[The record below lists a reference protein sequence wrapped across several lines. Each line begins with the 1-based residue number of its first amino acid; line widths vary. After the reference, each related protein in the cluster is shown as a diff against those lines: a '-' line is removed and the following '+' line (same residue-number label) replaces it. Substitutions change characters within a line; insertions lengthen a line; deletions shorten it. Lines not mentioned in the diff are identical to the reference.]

1 MGSVKTVLLVVGGL
15 LVAVTLLLPVL
26 RKLRPGQDFSGFTA
40 RLKAW
45 WVMSLSFLLIQRING
60 SLSLVG
66 FAGLSGMS
74 LREVLHRIDQL
85 PPGLRY
91 LCYLTVPIQYYL
103 VWIGWYGMF
112 IVFIPV
118 YVFLYLPT
126 RLTVE
131 ADSIRRAATLHWGL
145 MTTVFCVSHAAYLLK
160 FPGGPGLLLFVML
173 LTEWGEALRL
183 LFPAGA
189 FRDALVV
196 ATSLAIGWW
205 LGVLT
210 PLTANHALLAGFVL
224 GVAGEV
230 GDRRMQALRLALQLG
245 EGPLKPG
252 QGGGLLRILTLS
264 FTAPLFLHGYRY
276 FYTL

>member
-1 MGSVKTVLLVVGGL
+1 MKTVLLAVAGL
-15 LVAVTLLLPVL
+15 LVAVTLLSPGL
-26 RKLRPGQDFSGFTA
+26 RKLRPAQDFSGFTA

-45 WVMSLSFLLIQRING
+45 WMMAISFVLIQRINP

-74 LREVLHRIDQL
+74 LREVLHRIDEL
-85 PPGLRY
+85 PRSLRY
-91 LCYLTVPIQYYL
+91 LCYLTIPVQYYL
-103 VWIGWYGMF
+103 IWIGWYGMF

-118 YVFLYLPT
+118 YIFLYLPT

-183 LFPAGA
+183 LFPGGA
-189 FRDALVV
+189 VRDALVV
-196 ATSLAIGWW
+196 VSSIAAGWLLAG
-205 LGVLT
+205 LT
-210 PLTANHALLAGFVL
+210 PFSEVHSLLAGFVL

-230 GDRRMQALRLALQLG
+230 GDRRMQALRLALRLG
-245 EGPLKPG
+245 DGPLKPG

-264 FTAPLFLHGYRY
+264 FTAPVFLHGYRY
-276 FYTL
+276 FYGT

>member
-1 MGSVKTVLLVVGGL
+1 MKTVLVVVAVL
-15 LVAVTLLLPVL
+15 LVAVTLLLPIL
-26 RKLRPGQDFSGFTA
+26 RRLRPTQDFAGFTA

-45 WVMSLSFLLIQRING
+45 WMMAISFVLIQRINP
-60 SLSLVG
+60 SLSLAA
-66 FAGLSGMS
+66 FAGLSGLS
-74 LREVLHRIDQL
+74 LREVLHRVDEL
-85 PPGLRY
+85 PRSLRF
-91 LCYLTVPIQYYL
+91 LCYLTIPVQYYF
-103 VWIGWYGMF
+103 VWDGWYGMF
-112 IVFIPV
+112 VVFIPV
-118 YVFLYLPT
+118 YIFLYLPT

-183 LFPAGA
+183 LFPPRGV
-189 FRDALVV
+189 RDGLVV
-196 ATSLAIGWW
+196 ATSVAAAW
-205 LGVLT
+205 LLGGLT
-210 PLTANHALLAGFVL
+210 PLSEFHALLAGFVL

-230 GDRRMQALRLALQLG
+230 GDRRMQALRLALRLG

-276 FYTL
+276 FYQT

>member
-1 MGSVKTVLLVVGGL
+1 MKTVLLVVAGL
-15 LVAVTLLLPVL
+15 LVAVTLCLPLL

-45 WVMSLSFLLIQRING
+45 WIMSLSFVLIQRLNPA
-60 SLSLVG
+60 LSLVG
-66 FAGLSGMS
+66 FAALSGMS
-74 LREVLHRIDQL
+74 LREVLHRMDEL
-85 PPGLRY
+85 PRSLRY
-91 LCYLTVPIQYYL
+91 LCYLTIPIQYYL

-118 YVFLYLPT
+118 YAFLYLPT

-160 FPGGPGLLLFVML
+160 FPGGPGLLLFVMI
-173 LTEWGEALRL
+173 LTEWGEAVRL

-189 FRDALVV
+189 SRDALVV
-196 ATSLAIGWW
+196 LSSLGAGW
-205 LGVLT
+205 LLAVLT
-210 PLTANHALLAGFVL
+210 AITPAHALLAGFVL

-276 FYTL
+276 FYET

>member
-1 MGSVKTVLLVVGGL
+1 MLLVVAGL
-15 LVAVTLLLPVL
+15 LVAVTLLLPAL
-26 RKLRPGQDFSGFTA
+26 RKLRPEHDFSGFSA

-45 WVMSLSFLLIQRING
+45 WLMAISFVLVQRINP

-74 LREVLHRIDQL
+74 LREVLHRVDEL
-85 PPGLRY
+85 PRSLRY
-91 LCYLTVPIQYYL
+91 LCYLTIPFQYYL
-103 VWIGWYGMF
+103 VWVGWYGMF

-118 YVFLYLPT
+118 YIFLYLPT

-160 FPGGPGLLLFVML
+160 FPGGAGLLLFVML

-183 LFPAGA
+183 LLAEGVV
-189 FRDALVV
+189 RDALVV
-196 ATSLAIGWW
+196 VTSLIAGW
-205 LGVLT
+205 LLAVLT
-210 PLTANHALLAGFVL
+210 PLSQGHALLAGFVL

-230 GDRRMQALRLALQLG
+230 GDRRMQALRLALRLG

-276 FYTL
+276 FYAT

>member
-1 MGSVKTVLLVVGGL
+1 MKTVLLVVAGL
-15 LVAVTLLLPVL
+15 LVTVTLSLPLL
-26 RKLRPGQDFSGFTA
+26 RKLRPTQDFSGFTA

-45 WVMSLSFLLIQRING
+45 WMMAVSFVIIQRINPA
-60 SLSLVG
+60 LSLLG
-66 FAGLSGMS
+66 FAGLSGLS
-74 LREVLHRIDQL
+74 LREVLHRFDEL
-85 PPGLRY
+85 PRSLR
-91 LCYLTVPIQYYL
+91 LVCYLTIPVQYYL
-103 VWIGWYGMF
+103 VWISWYGMF

-183 LFPAGA
+183 LVPAGPI
-189 FRDALVV
+189 RDGLVV
-196 ATSLAIGWW
+196 LTSVGGAWLLA
-205 LGVLT
+205 VLT
-210 PLTANHALLAGFVL
+210 PLSATHALLAGFVL

-230 GDRRMQALRLALQLG
+230 GERRMQALRLALQLG

-276 FYTL
+276 FYET